1 MRFGEAPNPARVD
14 ACAPQTLW
22 HDENFVSPGI
32 LNFRPGS
39 VTAHINVSAAR
50 IEWTKHVSRFVGNC
64 LGGWKRGRRRRLC
77 R

>member
-1 MRFGEAPNPARVD
+1 VGFGETPNPARVD

-32 LNFRPGS
+32 LHFGSRS

-64 LGGWKRGRRRRLC
+64 LGGWKCGRLRRL
-77 R
+77 RG